1 MASRLLTQLA
11 SRIAAAR
18 DPVEAACLRAQRGIY
33 LARQGNHVEAQAIVD
48 AIRAEFGDRPNA
60 EVTAWIS
67 LVEALIH
74 FYSQPG
80 PKALDRLRRAH
91 ALSRAM
97 NHPVLVPLCAAWLAH
112 IEFNANRMEPML
124 EYAVEAL
131 RLAQPDHHATLAR
144 VSLVIAD
151 AFHYAGRFDLAKP
164 WYAAVRQH
172 ALAEGDDAMI
182 SAMLHNVAAFRASK
196 TRLSDS
202 YGAADM
208 AEAARAM
215 MEAESTGNFD
225 VGIGTASLSWFVP
238 LLRAQLLTIEGRYE
252 EAIDLF
258 SQNIASAE
266 SQGVS
271 RLLVSFLAD
280 SAWCKF
286 KLGSMDAA
294 MEDVHACISVA
305 KEECDPDDLAASLA
319 RVAAIMESRGLL
331 GDAASL
337 RERSRV
343 SLKAHVDA
351 QAELLAMLLQVLP
364 DGVWRPLQQQPR
376 GQAT

>member
-1 MASRLLTQLA
+1 MASRLLAQLA
-11 SRIAAAR
+11 ARIAASR

-33 LARQGNHVEAQAIVD
+33 LARQGKHAEAQAIVD
-48 AIRAEFGDRPNA
+48 AIRSEFGSRPNA

-112 IEFNANRMEPML
+112 IEFNASRMEPML
-124 EYAVEAL
+124 QYAVEAL
-131 RLAQPDHHATLAR
+131 RLAQPEHHAALAR

-151 AFHYAGRFDLAKP
+151 AYHYAGRFDLAKP
-164 WYAAVRQH
+164 WYAAVREH
-172 ALAEGDDAMI
+172 ALADGDDAMI

-196 TRLSDS
+196 TRLSDAF
-202 YGAADM
+202 GAADM
-208 AEAARAM
+208 SEAARAM
-215 MEAESTGNFD
+215 MEAESTNNFD
-225 VGIGTASLSWFVP
+225 IGIGTASLSWFIP
-238 LLRAQLLTIEGRYE
+238 LLRAQLLTVEGRYE

-258 SQNIASAE
+258 SRNLSSAE
-266 SQGVS
+266 SQGVA

-286 KLGSMDAA
+286 KLGRLDVALADAHYCLRVA
-294 MEDVHACISVA
+294 NED
-305 KEECDPDDLAASLA
+305 CDPDDLAASLA
-319 RVAAIMESRGLL
+319 RIAAIMESHGERGVSE
-331 GDAASL
+331 SL
-337 RERSRV
+337 RERARNSFEEH
-343 SLKAHVDA
+343 ADA
-351 QAELLAMLLQVLP
+351 QSALLAMLLRALP
-364 DGVWRPLQQQPR
+364 E
-376 GQAT
+376 GQWGAARR

>member
-33 LARQGNHVEAQAIVD
+33 LARQGKHVEAQAIVD
-48 AIRAEFGDRPNA
+48 AIRGEFGDRPNA

-124 EYAVEAL
+124 QYAVEAL
-131 RLAQPDHHATLAR
+131 RLAQPDHHAALAR

-182 SAMLHNVAAFRASK
+182 SAMLHNVAAFRANQV
-196 TRLSDS
+196 RLPMHSVRLHPD
-202 YGAADM
+202 
-208 AEAARAM
+208 EARLRM
-215 MEAESTGNFD
+215 LETGVD
-225 VGIGTASLSWFVP
+225 EE
-238 LLRAQLLTIEGRYE
+238 LRHGHWHTVA
-252 EAIDLF
+252 
-258 SQNIASAE
+258 
-266 SQGVS
+266 GV
-271 RLLVSFLAD
+271 VD
-280 SAWCKF
+280 SADEEPSCSCVEWPICRSACNSIRRDSWTSRARRTWSDERPASMRSE
-286 KLGSMDAA
+286 LGANCRLGASCRLAQADVDDA
-294 MEDVHACISVA
+294 CR
-305 KEECDPDDLAASLA
+305 A
-319 RVAAIMESRGLL
+319 RRRPS
-331 GDAASL
+331 
-337 RERSRV
+337 RSR
-343 SLKAHVDA
+343 
-351 QAELLAMLLQVLP
+351 
-364 DGVWRPLQQQPR
+364 
-376 GQAT
+376 

>member
-33 LARQGNHVEAQAIVD
+33 LARQGKHEQAQAIVD
-48 AIRAEFGDRPNA
+48 ALRGEFAARPNA

-112 IEFNANRMEPML
+112 IEFNANRMEAML
-124 EYAVEAL
+124 QYAVEAL
-131 RLAQPDHHATLAR
+131 RLAPPAHHAALAR

-164 WYAAVRQH
+164 WYAAVREH

-182 SAMLHNVAAFRASK
+182 SAMLHNVAAFRANEV
-196 TRLSDS
+196 RL
-202 YGAADM
+202 AD
-208 AEAARAM
+208 AFGEPIPTEARRALL
-215 MEAESTGNFD
+215 EAESTED
-225 VGIGTASLSWFVP
+225 YDIGIGTLSMALLIP
-238 LLRAQLLTIEGRYE
+238 LMKAQLLASGGRFR
-252 EAIDLF
+252 EALEVFDNVLERESPENLERRKACFYADRAWCRLQLNLVDLALVDVETAC
-258 SQNIASAE
+258 QRA
-266 SQGVS
+266 GVP
-271 RLLVSFLAD
+271 AD
-280 SAWCKF
+280 SDDTA
-286 KLGSMDAA
+286 SMHARVSEVLKQVGQHQRSLEHKSLA
-294 MEDVHACISVA
+294 MEFRRRHL
-305 KEECDPDDLAASLA
+305 E
-319 RVAAIMESRGLL
+319 
-331 GDAASL
+331 
-337 RERSRV
+337 
-343 SLKAHVDA
+343 A
-351 QAELLAMLLQVLP
+351 QAELLGQLEQVFP
-364 DGVWRPLQQQPR
+364 DPPRPS
-376 GQAT
+376 A

>member
-1 MASRLLTQLA
+1 MASRLLAQLA
-11 SRIAAAR
+11 ARIAAAR

-33 LARQGNHVEAQAIVD
+33 LARQGKHVEAQAIVD
-48 AIRAEFGDRPNA
+48 AIRGEFGSRPNA

-97 NHPVLVPLCAAWLAH
+97 NHPLLVPLCAAWLAH
-112 IEFNANRMEPML
+112 IEFNASRMEPML
-124 EYAVEAL
+124 QYAVEAL
-131 RLAQPDHHATLAR
+131 RLAPPDHHAALAR

-164 WYAAVRQH
+164 WYAAVREH

-196 TRLSDS
+196 TRLTDS
-202 YGAADM
+202 FGAVDM
-208 AEAARAM
+208 VEATQAM
-215 MEAESTGNFD
+215 MEAESTKNFD
-225 VGIGTASLSWFVP
+225 IGIGTASLSWFIP
-238 LLRAQLLTIEGRYE
+238 LLRAQLLTVEGRYE

-258 SQNIASAE
+258 SHNLALAE
-266 SQGVS
+266 SQGVA

-286 KLGSMDAA
+286 KLGLSEAALTDAY
-294 MEDVHACISVA
+294 ACIGVA
-305 KEECDPDDLAASLA
+305 NEECDPDDLAASLA
-319 RVAAIMESRGLL
+319 RIATIMESHGMLE
-331 GDAASL
+331 DAARL
-337 RERSRV
+337 RERSRQ
-343 SLKAHVDA
+343 SLEAHARA
-351 QAELLAMLLQVLP
+351 QAALLAMLLRALP
-364 DGVWRPLQQQPR
+364 EGRWHAARH
-376 GQAT
+376 